1 MKNLL
6 DSIYYNAGNF
16 IYLGAQMII
25 SIILVHL
32 GGFEDAGYFS
42 LAMTI
47 SNIFIVVGN
56 YGIRIYQVSDVNSQ
70 YSDNVY
76 VLSRILTVI
85 VSMIICIGYSLLMD
99 YSIGLIAVI
108 LIYAVYK
115 CIETYSDVLSG
126 IWQKNGN
133 MKDVG
138 LSLGLKGI
146 LNIIAF
152 SSVFFLTRN
161 LFVSVVVMALSSAL
175 VLVTFDVRKTELYVK
190 EKLFREEKQLS
201 KVWLLLGA
209 SVLSMASSTLVA
221 VFNGVPKIMVEKILD
236 AEALGVFSSVSVPTV
251 VISTFA
257 GGVLLPIAP
266 KMAENYENGNKKNLI
281 RLMLVSDFIMVF
293 IGLLASVGAL
303 LIGEEVL
310 TFIFGYEILPYYNL
324 FYYMI
329 WVNVLLAMINCY
341 TTLFISVRQ
350 LKSPLIHSGFA
361 CILLILLCSYYI
373 RENGIFG
380 AGCAMLFALVVQF
393 VFETVH
399 ISIIILKRK
408 RCS

>member
-16 IYLGAQMII
+16 IYLGAQMLI

-47 SNIFIVVGN
+47 SNILIVVGN
-56 YGIRIYQVSDVNSQ
+56 YGIRIYQVSDVNGQ

-76 VLSRILTVI
+76 VLSRILTMT

-108 LIYAVYK
+108 LIYAIYK

-146 LNIIAF
+146 LNIIT
-152 SSVFFLTRN
+152 FFTVYFYTRN

-175 VLVTFDVRKTELYVK
+175 VLFFFDVRKTGLYVK
-190 EKLFREEKQLS
+190 EKLFREEKQFS

-209 SVLSMASSTLVA
+209 SILSMASSTLVA
-221 VFNGVPKIMVEKILD
+221 VFNGVPKIMVEKMLD
-236 AEALGVFSSVSVPTV
+236 AEALGIFSSISVPTV

-257 GGVLLPIAP
+257 GGILLPIAP
-266 KMAENYENGNKKNLI
+266 KMAENYEKGNKKKLLG
-281 RLMLVSDFIMVF
+281 LMLVCDFIMVF
-293 IGLLASVGAL
+293 IGLLASVVAL

-310 TFIFGYEILPYYNL
+310 TFIFGDAILPYYSL

-361 CILLILLCSYYI
+361 CVLLILLCLYYI
-373 RENGIFG
+373 KEKGIIG
-380 AGCAMLFALVVQF
+380 AGYAMFFALIIQF
-393 VFETVH
+393 VIETVH
-399 ISIIILKRK
+399 ISMIIVKRK
-408 RCS
+408 RC